1 MKLEIKEVVD
11 ESSKIEISEKILY
24 NLPKWFGRE
33 ESIKEYVEES
43 TKLPF
48 IACICEN
55 EPVGFIVMKETG
67 KDTCEIFVM
76 GVLEEY
82 HRKGIGSILN
92 NAYEELA
99 KKKGYS
105 YSQVKTVQEGKYHE
119 YDITNSFY
127 KAMGYSEFEC
137 FPTLWDKENPC
148 QIYIKYLNK

>member
-11 ESSKIEISEKILY
+11 ENSKIEISEKILY

-33 ESIKEYVEES
+33 DSIREYVEES

-48 IACICEN
+48 IACFCEN
-55 EPVGFIVMKETG
+55 EPVGFIVLKETG

-82 HRKGIGSILN
+82 HRKGIGVFLN
-92 NAYEELA
+92 NAYEEIA
-99 KKKGYS
+99 KKKGYI
-105 YSQVKTVQEGKYHE
+105 YSQVKTVKEGYYKE

-137 FPTLWDKENPC
+137 LKTFWDEENPC
-148 QIYIKYLNK
+148 QIYVKYLKK

>member
-1 MKLEIKEVVD
+1 MKLEIKEVAD
-11 ESSKIEISEKILY
+11 ENSKIEISEKILC

-33 ESIKEYVEES
+33 ESIREYVKES
-43 TKLPF
+43 TKLPL
-48 IACICEN
+48 IACIYEN

-92 NAYEELA
+92 NSYEELA

-105 YSQVKTVQEGKYHE
+105 YSQVKTVKEGKYHE

-127 KAMGYSEFEC
+127 KSIGYSEFEC
-137 FPTLWDKENPC
+137 IETLWDKDNPC
-148 QIYIKYLNK
+148 QIYVKYLNK

>member
-1 MKLEIKEVVD
+1 MKFEIKEIY
-11 ESSKIEISEKILY
+11 EEKSKAEISKKILY

-33 ESIKEYVEES
+33 DSIREYVEES

-48 IACICEN
+48 IACFSKD
-55 EPVGFIVMKETG
+55 EPVGFIVLKKTG
-67 KDTCEIFVM
+67 NKTCEIFVM

-105 YSQVKTVQEGKYHE
+105 YSQVKTVQEGKYQE

-137 FPTLWDKENPC
+137 FPTLWDKDSPC
-148 QIYIKYLNK
+148 QIYVKYLNK

>member
-1 MKLEIKEVVD
+1 MKLEIKEVID
-11 ESSKIEISEKILY
+11 ENSKIKISEKILC

-33 ESIKEYVEES
+33 DSIREYVEES

-48 IACICEN
+48 IACFCEN
-55 EPVGFIVMKETG
+55 EPVGFIVLKETG

-76 GVLEEY
+76 GVLEKY
-82 HRKGIGSILN
+82 HRKGIGKFLN

-105 YSQVKTVQEGKYHE
+105 YSQVKTVQKGKYLE

-137 FPTLWDKENPC
+137 FPELWDKNNPC
-148 QIYIKYLNK
+148 QIYVKYLKK